1 MSSNDNNPQQV
12 KGVVDNTRV
21 VIRDGV
27 MNNGSN
33 ESQIIH
39 QKSDE
44 HILLTSQQQQQ
55 PFYHHPHQG
64 AHPHQQ
70 YTMYPS
76 GVTYSIDPSQAG
88 TNPGGIDYT
97 MIQPQQ
103 IYQLPV
109 YYSSETYHPQQ
120 GYEARFIS

>member
-44 HILLTSQQQQQ
+44 HILLTSQHQQQ
-55 PFYHHPHQG
+55 PFYHPHQG

-70 YTMYPS
+70 YAMYPS

-120 GYEARFIS
+120 GYEACFSS